1 VKLVKRKILA
11 IVTVSVV
18 SLLVAALF
26 FYGQISNLQNQ
37 VGELQAQNSE
47 LQDQNSDLQDQ
58 IGELQNQNSV
68 LQDRLDEQFG
78 GSPVKIMAAELTG
91 WAPLG
96 GLTIMS
102 QVEVTVQNIGS
113 TDLSGLTLTVRLLNK
128 NNVEVGDGY
137 SQQIDGLRA
146 GESRE
151 FSGAVYYSI
160 DSKFMIESTV
170 TIGDVVL
177 DEYVR

>member
-1 VKLVKRKILA
+1 
-11 IVTVSVV
+11 
-18 SLLVAALF
+18 
-26 FYGQISNLQNQ
+26 
-37 VGELQAQNSE
+37 
-47 LQDQNSDLQDQ
+47 
-58 IGELQNQNSV
+58 
-68 LQDRLDEQFG
+68 
-78 GSPVKIMAAELTG
+78 MAAELTG
-91 WAPLG
+91 WAPIG

-137 SQQIDGLRA
+137 SQQIEGLRA

-151 FSGAVYYSI
+151 FSGAVYYGI